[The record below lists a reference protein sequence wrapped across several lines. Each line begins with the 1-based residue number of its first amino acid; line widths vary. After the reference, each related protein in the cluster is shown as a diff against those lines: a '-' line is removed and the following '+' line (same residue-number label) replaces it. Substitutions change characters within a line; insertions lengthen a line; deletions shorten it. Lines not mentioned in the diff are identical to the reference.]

1 MAAMRQVAWI
11 TLPWGLL
18 VLAALLP
25 IGLLSWYAVR
35 LTSQAVRD
43 LVQAN
48 NLSVAT
54 MTAELVSQDLEHSIN
69 LARAFAAMPGT
80 LEAVQLRAQDAA
92 RAEVTEVV
100 TRLIDGLQPRA

>member
-1 MAAMRQVAWI
+1 MRGSARRCAVSMAAMSQVAWI
-11 TLPWGLL
+11 TLLWGLL
-18 VLAALLP
+18 VFAALLP

-54 MTAELVSQDLEHSIN
+54 MTAELVSRDLEHSIN
-69 LARAFAAMPGT
+69 LARAFAATPGMV
-80 LEAVQLRAQDAA
+80 EAVQLRAQDPA
-92 RAEVTEVV
+92 
-100 TRLIDGLQPRA
+100 